1 MSGIAQGRRVLAE
14 RLSRLGNEGVW
25 ASAFEARDAA
35 AAGQKVYPF
44 HLGNVG
50 FPTPQNIVDAMN
62 KAIRDGHTGYTW
74 PEGIPELREAIAV
87 DAGRQR
93 NLHYSVEN
101 VAIQPGGKPVIGKF
115 LLALMDPGDEVLYP
129 NPGFPM
135 YSSLIGYFDGRPVPY
150 TYRETADGFAI
161 DVEQLERSITPRTR
175 LLIMNEPHNPS
186 GAESSPEQLQRIA
199 ELVLEHDLYVLLDEA
214 YLEIRFDGGKGRSLA
229 SLPGMQ
235 DRCVIL
241 FTFAKRYGMGGWRLG
256 AAIGPKNIID
266 VMIVLNT
273 NFESC
278 TNTFTQYAAVEALT
292 GDQSGSQKII
302 EALHERRDVGAA
314 ILASTEGVT
323 CYRPDATFYWWP
335 NITGAMKKMG
345 FADYETF
352 RHTVLRETGVSVA
365 TRDMFGNPLPGEDQY
380 YLRFSYSGIDTAQIE
395 EGLTG
400 LKAFLESD
408 YREPER

>member
-1 MSGIAQGRRVLAE
+1 M
-14 RLSRLGNEGVW
+14 W

-62 KAIRDGHTGYTW
+62 KAIRDGHTGYGW

-87 DAGRQR
+87 DVGRQR
-93 NLHYSVEN
+93 NLHYGVEN

-115 LLALMDPGDEVLYP
+115 LLTLMDPGDEVLYP

-150 TYRETADGFAI
+150 TYCETADGFAI
-161 DVEQLERSITPRTR
+161 DVEGLERAITPRTR

-235 DRCVIL
+235 ERCVIL

-256 AAIGPKNIID
+256 AAIGPKDIID

-278 TNTFTQYAAVEALT
+278 TNTFTQYAGGRGSHRRPERLPEDHRGAARAPRCGR
-292 GDQSGSQKII
+292 GDPRLHRGCHLSQ
-302 EALHERRDVGAA
+302 ARCHVLLVAQHHRRDERRGASLTTRRSGTRCSGRRASPWPRATCSA
-314 ILASTEGVT
+314 ILCRGSSSTTCAS
-323 CYRPDATFYWWP
+323 P
-335 NITGAMKKMG
+335 
-345 FADYETF
+345 
-352 RHTVLRETGVSVA
+352 
-365 TRDMFGNPLPGEDQY
+365 TRGSTPPRSRKG
-380 YLRFSYSGIDTAQIE
+380 
-395 EGLTG
+395 
-400 LKAFLESD
+400 
-408 YREPER
+408 